1 MRIIIKL
8 PAFAAPAAYG
18 AQFRCPPQGVRPA
31 FRRNPVMRRP
41 AGLLALCVVFVA
53 STQAL
58 AAELPQRWVS
68 AGGAL
73 SEWISELGG
82 EPRLV
87 GVDTTSQHPASLK
100 ALPSVGYQRQLSAEG
115 ILSLHP
121 DVLVGTEEMGP
132 PPVLAQ
138 VRKAGVPVELF
149 SSQADLAAVD
159 ENLKHL
165 GTLLGAEDKAAQ
177 LVAGYHQQ
185 LEALQSQVRQARQQH
200 QAPGVLLLVGHA
212 GAKPLIAGQG
222 TAGDWVLRQAGG
234 RNLAEHQGY
243 KNFSNEAL
251 AALDPDVVV
260 FSDRALSGEQA
271 LQALLKENP
280 ALAASRAVRDK
291 RLVSLD
297 ATLLVGGLGPR
308 LPTAMQELATAFYP
322 ASAAK

>member
-1 MRIIIKL
+1 M
-8 PAFAAPAAYG
+8 
-18 AQFRCPPQGVRPA
+18 
-31 FRRNPVMRRP
+31 MRRP
-41 AGLLALCVVFVA
+41 AAFLALCASLVL

-73 SEWISELGG
+73 SEWITELGG
-82 EPRLV
+82 EARLV

-115 ILSLHP
+115 ILSLRP

-138 VRKAGVPVELF
+138 IRKAGVRVELF
-149 SSQADLAAVD
+149 SSKAELPAVD
-159 ENLKHL
+159 ENLRHL
-165 GTLLGAEDKAAQ
+165 GQLLGAEQQASALAAD
-177 LVAGYHQQ
+177 YHQR
-185 LEALQSQVRQARQQH
+185 LDALQANVKLAQAGQ

-222 TAGDWVLRQAGG
+222 TAGDWLLSQAGG
-234 RNLAEHQGY
+234 RNLAAHPGY

-251 AALDPDVVV
+251 AALDPDVIV
-260 FSDRALSGEQA
+260 FSDRALADEQA

-280 ALAASRAVRDK
+280 ALAASRAVREK

-297 ATLLVGGLGPR
+297 PTLLVGGLGPR
-308 LPTAMQELATAFYP
+308 LPATLQSLAAAFYP
-322 ASAAK
+322 VAQASFAQ